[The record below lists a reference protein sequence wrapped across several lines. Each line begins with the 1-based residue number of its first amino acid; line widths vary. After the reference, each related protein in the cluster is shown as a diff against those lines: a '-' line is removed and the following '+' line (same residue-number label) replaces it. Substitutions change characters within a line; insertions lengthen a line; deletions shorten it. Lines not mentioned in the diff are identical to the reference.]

1 MAYFG
6 FLVQMSTLSNSFRSV
21 WDAEFCADIGKT
33 VSNMA
38 NTNQFLTVKKFFAD
52 TFFIFFIV
60 MLLNFKLSIHAL
72 TNKKSCR
79 SSSFYQT
86 CQQIFYTLV
95 LTM

>member
-33 VSNMA
+33 VSIMA

-52 TFFIFFIV
+52 TFFIV
-60 MLLNFKLSIHAL
+60 MLLNFELSIHAL
-72 TNKKSCR
+72 TNKKSRR
-79 SSSFYQT
+79 SSSFYQM